1 MAEASSARENDAVL
15 FLVFHLDRDRYAIEA
30 ARVISVLP
38 LVETKAIPRA
48 PEAVAGLFDYRG
60 ELLPLIDLC
69 RIALGRAARPVLS
82 TRIIV
87 AEYRDSA
94 GRPRKLGLIGEQV
107 LQTVRLAEADFQESG
122 VDHPDTAYLGP
133 VAADARGAL
142 QRVRIEHLLPE
153 SLYELLFQPRTA
165 DA

>member
-1 MAEASSARENDAVL
+1 ML
-15 FLVFHLDRDRYAIEA
+15 FLVFHLDRDRYVIEA

-38 LVETKAIPRA
+38 LVQVKAIPQA

-69 RIALGRAARPVLS
+69 RLALGRAARPLLS

-87 AEYRDSA
+87 AQYDDSA

-107 LQTVRLAEADFQESG
+107 LETVRLRESDFQDSG

-133 VAADARGAL
+133 VAADARGAI
-142 QRVRIEHLLPE
+142 QRIAIESLLPE
-153 SLYELLFQPRTA
+153 SLCELLFQQRTA